1 MVRSV
6 NVKKTKSS
14 KKIIL
19 KITMSMTLWKPF
31 QVEGVT
37 LMLGKSVLLDKVVHD
52 REEPLIVD
60 PEVILRHHAIVL
72 SSLEELHE
80 VNNRV
85 SSIVEK
91 VRVSLADLF
100 LELVQG
106 GRRSVGFLSPTR
118 DVLPTFALF
127 ASITDRPSDFCH
139 VVKFG
144 LGCEFHNVVK
154 KLLEAS
160 RVVHELG
167 GIASSRERHIK
178 RMGGERGRGW
188 RRRWGRGSLCCSR
201 HGR

>member
-1 MVRSV
+1 MDR
-6 NVKKTKSS
+6 
-14 KKIIL
+14 
-19 KITMSMTLWKPF
+19 LWKPF

-37 LMLGKSVLLDKVVHD
+37 LALGKSVLLDKVVRD
-52 REEPLIVD
+52 REEPSIVD
-60 PEVILRHHAIVL
+60 PEVILRHRAIVL

-85 SSIVEK
+85 LSIVEK

-106 GRRSVGFLSPTR
+106 GRRSVGSLSPTR

-127 ASITDRPSDFCH
+127 ASITDCPSDFCH

-144 LGCEFHNVVK
+144 LGREFRNVVK

-167 GIASSRERHIK
+167 GITSSRERHIK
-178 RMGGERGRGW
+178 RMGGERRGV
-188 RRRWGRGSLCCSR
+188 GVSVGSRFSVL
-201 HGR
+201 